1 MESDNDRRMIHI
13 RIDSDLHRELR
24 KVAAEFDETIQDIAE
39 RAVEERVEILRS
51 RMLVARE
58 RELLKKEAEYRSIEE
73 ALIRNSSGE
82 TEEMELKESGS
93 EAVVGFSEY
102 HDSVMRRLDTM
113 QDTIMKLTERIQ
125 NLDGK

>member
-82 TEEMELKESGS
+82 TEEMELKENGS

-113 QDTIMKLTERIQ
+113 QDTIVKLTERIQ